1 MIFHQQVILIIPTGF
16 IVKVS
21 CNTFLLLFVK
31 AHSKLCQKSKK
42 ECCKNCE
49 RVINSF
55 NYFRKT
61 FHCRYLTGTWI
72 RQGSAQLLEYS
83 HTVYIRKNLFFKLP
97 YLHQKLETVGEVK
110 LSFSTK
116 DSTWVACLHFV
127 LSRICRMLNNK
138 YLLKFVCFNEAFLA
152 RSSRPEIFRKKGVL
166 KNFAEFTGKHLCQ
179 SLFFNKVAGLSL
191 T

>member
-1 MIFHQQVILIIPTGF
+1 MTSKMTFCKSQFGGLRKPKTQINMDAYYCKSIINWSFTKKLSWLYQRDLLW
-16 IVKVS
+16 KVS
-21 CNTFLLLFVK
+21 CNTFLLLFAE
-31 AHSKLCQKSKK
+31 AHTEPCQKSKK

-61 FHCRYLTGTWI
+61 FYCRYLTGTWI
-72 RQGSAQLLEYS
+72 RRGSAQLLECS

-97 YLHQKLETVGEVK
+97 YLYQKLETVGEVK
-110 LSFSTK
+110 LSFSAK

-138 YLLKFVCFNEAFLA
+138 YVLKFV
-152 RSSRPEIFRKKGVL
+152 
-166 KNFAEFTGKHLCQ
+166 
-179 SLFFNKVAGLSL
+179 
-191 T
+191 